1 MVPRNPFANGARSTG
16 DKSIGA
22 QTSLDRGNG
31 MPPRR
36 YTRLAFATA
45 AALVATL
52 LAAPSAAPGP
62 SRGSLAGPK
71 NLRVTAV
78 TPHSVTLAWDAAVN
92 SGSFTYVIESSFGY
106 RVGVPQTQTS
116 YTWTRDMV
124 PGKTYSFVMWAGDAK
139 GRVSAKSDTVTV
151 TLPVDATPPAAPVV
165 SVTGTTSSTVGLAWD
180 PVADDDSTCC
190 TYRVFAN
197 GALVSADR
205 LRWTGERA
213 VTVLRLAAATT
224 HSFTVVAV
232 DPSRNAS
239 APSAAVTATT
249 PASTD
254 TTGPTAP
261 GNLYTFNFGCETW
274 LFWDE
279 SVDDVDSQDAILY
292 EVRVNDVF
300 DGAQVGI
307 DRWITYG
314 TQTSNT
320 FSVQAVDSAGNRSP
334 ASSITLDNQV
344 C

>member
-1 MVPRNPFANGARSTG
+1 MTPRPFARHAV
-16 DKSIGA
+16 A
-22 QTSLDRGNG
+22 
-31 MPPRR
+31 
-36 YTRLAFATA
+36 AA
-45 AALVATL
+45 AALVVML
-52 LAAPSAAPGP
+52 LAAPSAAPGV
-62 SRGSLAGPK
+62 SRGPLAGPT
-71 NLRVTAV
+71 NFRVAAT
-78 TPHSVTLAWDAAVN
+78 TPHSVTLAWNPAVN
-92 SGSFTYVIESSFGY
+92 SSSFTYVIEASFGY

-139 GRVSAKSDTVTV
+139 GRESPKSNTVTV
-151 TLPVDATPPAAPVV
+151 TLPVDTTPPAAPVV
-165 SVTGTTSSTVGLAWD
+165 SVTGTTSSTVGLAWG
-180 PVADDDSTCC
+180 PVADDDYTCC

-197 GALVSADR
+197 GAPVLTQSA
-205 LRWTGERA
+205 GERA

-224 HSFTVVAV
+224 YSFTVVAV

-249 PASTD
+249 QPTTD

-261 GNLYTFNFGCETW
+261 GNLYAFDFSCETW

-279 SVDDVDSQDAILY
+279 SVDDVDPQFAILY
-292 EVRVNDVF
+292 EVYVNGVF
-300 DGAQVGI
+300 DGAQTGI

-320 FSVQAVDSAGNRSP
+320 FSVQAVDSAGNRSLM
-334 ASSITLDNQV
+334 SSITLANQT

>member
-1 MVPRNPFANGARSTG
+1 MTPRPFA
-16 DKSIGA
+16 
-22 QTSLDRGNG
+22 
-31 MPPRR
+31 RR
-36 YTRLAFATA
+36 AVCA
-45 AALVATL
+45 AAAVVAML
-52 LAAPSAAPGP
+52 LAAPSAAPARKPGP
-62 SRGSLAGPK
+62 LDGPK
-71 NLRVTAV
+71 NLRVAAI

-92 SGSFTYVIESSFGY
+92 SGSFTYVIEASFGY

-124 PGKTYSFVMWAGDAK
+124 PGRTYSFVMWAGDAK
-139 GRVSAKSDTVTV
+139 GRESKQSNTLTV
-151 TLPVDATPPAAPVV
+151 TLPVDTTPPAAPVV
-165 SVTGTTSSTVGLAWD
+165 SVTSTTSSTVGLAWG

-197 GALVSADR
+197 GVLANVE
-205 LRWTGERA
+205 WTGERA

-232 DPSRNAS
+232 DPSGNAS
-239 APSAAVTATT
+239 APSAAVTASTQ
-249 PASTD
+249 PSTD

-261 GNLYTFNFGCETW
+261 ANLVAWDFGCETW

-279 SVDDVDSQDAILY
+279 SVDDVDAQVAILY
-292 EVRVNDVF
+292 EVRVNGVF
-300 DGAQVGI
+300 DGAQTGI

-314 TQTSNT
+314 TQASNT

-334 ASSITLDNQV
+334 VSSVTLDNQS

>member
-1 MVPRNPFANGARSTG
+1 MTARPFARHAVC
-16 DKSIGA
+16 
-22 QTSLDRGNG
+22 
-31 MPPRR
+31 
-36 YTRLAFATA
+36 TA
-45 AALVATL
+45 AALVAML

-62 SRGSLAGPK
+62 SRGSLAGPT
-71 NLRVTAV
+71 NFRVAAM

-92 SGSFTYVIESSFGY
+92 SGSFTYVIESNWGY

-124 PGKTYSFVMWAGDAK
+124 LGRSYSFVMWAGDSK
-139 GRVSAKSDTVTV
+139 GRESKKSNTVTV
-151 TLPVDATPPAAPVV
+151 TLPFDTTPPAAPVV
-165 SVTGTTSSTVGLAWD
+165 SVTGTTSSTVGLAWG
-180 PVADDDSTCC
+180 PVGDDDYTCC

-197 GALVSADR
+197 GALVNAQ
-205 LRWTGERA
+205 WTGERA

-224 HSFTVVAV
+224 YSFTVVAV
-232 DPSRNAS
+232 DPSGNAS
-239 APSAAVTATT
+239 APSAAVTGTT
-249 PASTD
+249 QPTTD

-261 GNLYTFNFGCETW
+261 GNLYAFDFGCETW

-279 SVDDVDSQDAILY
+279 SVDDVDPQFAILY
-292 EVRVNDVF
+292 EVYVNGVF
-300 DGAQVGI
+300 DGAQTGI

-334 ASSITLDNQV
+334 MSSVTLDTQS

>member
-1 MVPRNPFANGARSTG
+1 MTRLPFA
-16 DKSIGA
+16 
-22 QTSLDRGNG
+22 
-31 MPPRR
+31 RR
-36 YTRLAFATA
+36 AVCAAAAFAA
-45 AALVATL
+45 ML
-52 LAAPSAAPGP
+52 LAAPSAAPGQT
-62 SRGSLAGPK
+62 RGQLAGPT
-71 NLRVTAV
+71 NLRVAAT
-78 TPHSVTLAWDAAVN
+78 TPHSVTLAWDPAMN
-92 SGSFTYVIESSFGY
+92 PGSFTYVIQASFGY

-124 PGKTYSFVMWAGDAK
+124 PGGTYAFVMWAGDAK
-139 GRVSAKSDTVTV
+139 GRESKKSNTVTV
-151 TLPVDATPPAAPVV
+151 TLPVDTTPPAAPVV
-165 SVTGTTSSTVGLAWD
+165 SVTGTTSSTVGLAWG

-197 GALVSADR
+197 GALVNAH
-205 LRWTGERA
+205 WTGERA

-224 HSFTVVAV
+224 YSFTVVAV
-232 DPSRNAS
+232 DPSGNAS

-249 PASTD
+249 QPTTD

-261 GNLYTFNFGCETW
+261 GNLAAFDIGETW

-279 SVDDVDSQDAILY
+279 SVDDVDPQYAILY
-292 EVRVNDVF
+292 EVYVNGVF
-300 DGAQVGI
+300 DGAQIGI

-334 ASSITLDNQV
+334 ISSVTLDNQT

>member
-1 MVPRNPFANGARSTG
+1 MTPRPFA
-16 DKSIGA
+16 
-22 QTSLDRGNG
+22 
-31 MPPRR
+31 RR
-36 YTRLAFATA
+36 AVCA
-45 AALVATL
+45 AGVVVAML

-62 SRGSLAGPK
+62 ARGPLDGPK
-71 NLRVTAV
+71 NLRVAAI
-78 TPHSVTLAWDAAVN
+78 TPHSVTLAWDAAAN
-92 SGSFTYVIESSFGY
+92 SGSFTYVIEASFGY

-124 PGKTYSFVMWAGDAK
+124 PGRTYSFVMWAGDAK
-139 GRVSAKSDTVTV
+139 GRESKKSNTVTV
-151 TLPVDATPPAAPVV
+151 TLPVDTTPPAAPVV
-165 SVTGTTSSTVGLAWD
+165 SVTGTTSSTVGLAWG

-197 GALVSADR
+197 GVLANVE
-205 LRWTGERA
+205 WTGEGA

-232 DPSRNAS
+232 DPSGNAS
-239 APSAAVTATT
+239 APSAAVTASTQPT
-249 PASTD
+249 TD

-261 GNLYTFNFGCETW
+261 ANLVAWDFGCETW

-279 SVDDVDSQDAILY
+279 SVDDVDPQVAILY
-292 EVRVNDVF
+292 EVRVNGVF
-300 DGAQVGI
+300 DGAQLGV

-334 ASSITLDNQV
+334 VSSVTLDNQS